1 MTSVKD
7 RIRYF
12 AKYKNL
18 SIKRF
23 EEMCGLS
30 NSYVSS
36 MRKGLGED
44 KLQAILKRFPEL
56 SRNWLV
62 FGEEPMLNTSPYLSA
77 TTSGSNAPI
86 TQGNGAGSF
95 TDNSTSTITNTYG
108 GCCEEDKGE
117 RASIISLIEKQS
129 EHLSKSQEQL
139 SSVLEQLSKYQDQVN
154 RLLSII
160 EKQNG

>member
-1 MTSVKD
+1 MTSIKD
-7 RIRYF
+7 RVMCF
-12 AKYKNL
+12 AKHKNI

-30 NSYVSS
+30 NGYVSS
-36 MRKGLGED
+36 MRKGFGEN
-44 KLQAILKRFPEL
+44 KLQAVLKRFPEL

-77 TTSGSNAPI
+77 TTSGSNTPI
-86 TQGNGAGSF
+86 AQGNGAGSF
-95 TDNSTSTITNTYG
+95 TDNSSTITNTYG
-108 GCCEEDKGE
+108 GCSEEDKAE
-117 RASIISLIEKQS
+117 RASFLSLIEKQS
-129 EHLSKSQEQL
+129 ELLSKSQEQL
-139 SSVLEQLSKYQDQVN
+139 SSVLEQLAKYQDQVN